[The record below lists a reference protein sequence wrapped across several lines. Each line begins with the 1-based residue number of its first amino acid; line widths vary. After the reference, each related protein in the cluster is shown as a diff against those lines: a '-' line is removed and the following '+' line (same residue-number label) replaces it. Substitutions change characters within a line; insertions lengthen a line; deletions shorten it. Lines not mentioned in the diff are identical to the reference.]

1 MPLSALYG
9 LVTEIRNYLFDRNF
23 FKSVKFPI
31 SVISIGNIAAGG
43 TGKTPHTEFI
53 LNVLNKSYK
62 CAVLSRGYKRITTGF
77 LEVNE
82 RCNFTEVGDEPLQIA
97 RKFSNVNVAVAE
109 KRAYGIKKIL
119 EKNPETNVVILD
131 DAFQH
136 RQVKPSLSILLT
148 SYGKLFTTDYLLP
161 AGFLRER
168 RKNYKRADIIIV
180 TKCPV
185 NIGKDEINAIRMKI
199 NPFQNQR
206 IFFSGYEY
214 SDLIPVFN
222 AGNNK
227 KIDFNDLKN
236 RKYTGLILTGIAS
249 TKEFWDKTRKLCD
262 DTVTLSFPDHHDF
275 TRNDIRKIEQ
285 KFRNI
290 KNDAKIIITT
300 EKDAI
305 RLVDNK
311 FLSQEI
317 KQYIFYIQIFV
328 KILDNNEDLFIKTI
342 TDHVGKN
349 KRNS

>member
-9 LVTEIRNYLFDRNF
+9 LATDIRNYLFDRNF

-31 SVISIGNIAAGG
+31 PVISIGNIAAGG

-62 CAVLSRGYKRITTGF
+62 CAVLSRGYKRTTTGF

-82 RCNFTEVGDEPLQIA
+82 RYNFADVGDEPLQIA

-109 KRAYGIKKIL
+109 KRTYGIKKIL
-119 EKNPETNVVILD
+119 EKYPETNVVILD

-148 SYGKLFTTDYLLP
+148 SYRKLFTTDFLLP
-161 AGFLRER
+161 AGHLRER
-168 RKNYKRADIIIV
+168 RNNYKRADIIII

-199 NPFQNQR
+199 NPIKHQR

-222 AGNNK
+222 DENNK
-227 KIDFNDLKN
+227 KIDFNNLKS

-249 TKEFWDKTRKLCD
+249 TKEFWDKTSELCD
-262 DTVTLSFPDHHDF
+262 DTITLTFTDHHDF
-275 TRNDIRKIEQ
+275 TRNDIRKIE
-285 KFRNI
+285 KIFGNI
-290 KNDAKIIITT
+290 KNDDKIIITT

-311 FLSQEI
+311 FISNNI
-317 KQYIFYIQIFV
+317 KQYFFYIAISV